1 MFTLL
6 LFISSLCFGQL
17 NYTESEI
24 LKKNGKPDEII
35 DDGKKYVLIYHKHYD
50 YLDDNDIVAVGFSL
64 EYKGS
69 NAKCFMATIVHQ
81 KKYLNKFYNIFFKNF
96 VKESENVYI
105 DYVNNSKWILQTDT
119 NNDPNFFIVN
129 VVNL

>member
-1 MFTLL
+1 
-6 LFISSLCFGQL
+6 
-17 NYTESEI
+17 
-24 LKKNGKPDEII
+24 
-35 DDGKKYVLIYHKHYD
+35 
-50 YLDDNDIVAVGFSL
+50 
-64 EYKGS
+64 
-69 NAKCFMATIVHQ
+69 MATIVHQ